1 MIWPARMPKALRTV
15 PDLAEIRETGN
26 GGLEIVGV
34 IDFYTSPELLK
45 RTRAR
50 MKQGGNLEINF
61 AGVERVDSS
70 AAALMLEWLR
80 EGHKRNIKLRY
91 TGLPEMLLSL
101 LSVCGLEGRLP
112 IHS

>member
-1 MIWPARMPKALRTV
+1 MPEV
-15 PDLAEIRETGN
+15 AEIREAHN

-34 IDFYTSPELLK
+34 IDFYTSPDLLK
-45 RTRAR
+45 RILAR
-50 MKQGGNLEINF
+50 MKPGENLEINF

-80 EGHKRNIKLRY
+80 EAHKRNTELRY

-101 LSVCGLEGRLP
+101 LSVCGLESRLP

>member
-1 MIWPARMPKALRTV
+1 MPEV
-15 PDLAEIRETGN
+15 AEIREAHN

-34 IDFYTSPELLK
+34 IDFYTSPDLLK
-45 RTRAR
+45 RILAR
-50 MKQGGNLEINF
+50 MKPGGSLEISF
-61 AGVERVDSS
+61 AGVKRVDSS
-70 AAALMLEWLR
+70 AVALMLEWLR

>member
-1 MIWPARMPKALRTV
+1 MV
-15 PDLAEIRETGN
+15 PEQAEIREADN

-45 RTRAR
+45 RILAS
-50 MKQGGNLEINF
+50 MKPAGSLEISF
-61 AGVERVDSS
+61 AGVKRVDSS

-80 EGHKRNIKLRY
+80 EAHKRNIKLRY